1 MQSNSPGAVA
11 VRLLVTGAGVEFSC
25 PANVFQD
32 LLSVLMDTLWLQI
45 HGGVR

>member
-1 MQSNSPGAVA
+1 MQSNSPVA
-11 VRLLVTGAGVEFSC
+11 MAGRLLVTGPGGEFSC

-32 LLSVLMDTLWLQI
+32 LLSVLRDTLWLQI